1 MAGRRAKSGGE
12 TVGGKFFKGGQFV
25 TKDALAIEAAQGR
38 RGGADAARNVRIKWF
53 DKEVVSKVKIS
64 MKNRVG
70 LATKLVMAKVVENIS
85 RPVTKGTGPRGG
97 KLVTN
102 RSKEGEYFK
111 AETTQA
117 MKSVFS
123 QVIES
128 SSGVYDGY
136 VGVPLSYPVILET
149 KRNRK
154 FLAASLNEE
163 RGRVNAILSGP
174 LK

>member
-1 MAGRRAKSGGE
+1 MANPRSIK
-12 TVGGKFFKGGQFV
+12 
-25 TKDALAIEAAQGR
+25 AIEAGR
-38 RGGADAARNVRIKWF
+38 ARRSAAAAAGLVRVEWF
-53 DKEVVSKVKIS
+53 IKEVNQKVKIS
-64 MKNRVG
+64 MKNRVRI
-70 LATKLVMAKVVENIS
+70 ATALLKDKVVRNIS
-85 RPVTKGTGPRGG
+85 RPVTKGTTGPRGG